1 MGPLSLPF
9 TNLLKACGK
18 NGKLQ
23 THSRSQYHKDAAARA
38 QALTSTILNPETII
52 QQCIS
57 QQAHDQYQDNLRVL
71 STIVRAILFCGR
83 QNIALRGHRDDHTS
97 DNVNKGNFIALLN
110 LLAEF
115 DQDLS
120 RHLQFGKKICRY
132 TSETIQNQLLAITG
146 DIIREEVTVDIK
158 DDDTFPLLQVR

>member
-1 MGPLSLPF
+1 M
-9 TNLLKACGK
+9 
-18 NGKLQ
+18 Q

-38 QALTSTILNPETII
+38 QALTSTILNPEKSI

-57 QQAHDQYQDNLRVL
+57 QQAHAHDHYQNNLCVL

-97 DNVNKGNFIALLN
+97 DSVNKGNFIALLN

-115 DQDLS
+115 DQDLNH
-120 RHLQFGKKICRY
+120 HLQFGKKNYRY
-132 TSETIQNQLLAITG
+132 TSKTIQNQLLAITG
-146 DIIREEVTVDIK
+146 DIIR
-158 DDDTFPLLQVR
+158 